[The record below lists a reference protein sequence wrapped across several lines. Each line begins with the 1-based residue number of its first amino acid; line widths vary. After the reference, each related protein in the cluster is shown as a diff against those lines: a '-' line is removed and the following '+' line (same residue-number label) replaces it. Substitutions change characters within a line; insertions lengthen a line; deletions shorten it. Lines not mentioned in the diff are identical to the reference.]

1 MNRNPKSPRGRTAA
15 PPPPVLTFVEA
26 AHEHTEPGGF
36 DFTAV
41 LGAAIQ
47 SFGPFDVPAFG
58 FLRSIAILVTN
69 SGGVAGSGALAADA
83 PWNFF
88 TEITLLD
95 VNGGQMFGPMDG
107 YSAMLANKWGGYAFR
122 NDPTSAPDANTTGII
137 TWSFMLR
144 IPVEINASSALGSL
158 ANQNAAAAY
167 KVRLGVNTLANV
179 YSVVTGLTA
188 PNTRVRGILEA
199 WTQPA
204 DTDPLGRR
212 QMQAPPAH
220 GTAQFWT
227 LTTRTINAGDNVIQ
241 LSRMGN
247 LIRTLIFVL
256 RTAGGVRQGPT
267 FTNMPDPIDLRWDAR
282 QVTNEAFQYRRTVMS
297 ERSIPGT
304 VNVEDGVVVYD
315 FSHDLDGHIGFDEP
329 TLWLA
334 TVQAT
339 RFEIHASN
347 FAVGQMQVLTND
359 VAPVEVNPNDRFV
372 DTSQTGF
379 HPRY

>member
-1 MNRNPKSPRGRTAA
+1 MARSTKAPRGRVAA
-15 PPPPVLTFVEA
+15 PAPPVLTFVEA

-36 DFTAV
+36 DFTCTI
-41 LGAAIQ
+41 GAAVQ
-47 SFGPFDVPAFG
+47 QFGPFDVPAFG

-69 SGGVAGSGALAADA
+69 TGGTAGPGTLSADA
-83 PWNFF
+83 PWNLF

-122 NDPTSAPDANTTGII
+122 NDPTSAPDAVTSGVVTF
-137 TWSFMLR
+137 SFMLR
-144 IPVEINASSALGSL
+144 IPVEINGATGLGSL

-167 KVRLGVNTLANV
+167 KVRLGVNTAV
-179 YSVVTGLTA
+179 AFWGTQPTA
-188 PNTRVRGILEA
+188 PPTTRIRGILEA

-204 DTDPLGRR
+204 EVDPLQRR

-227 LTTRTINAGDNVIQ
+227 LTTRTLNAGDNIIQ

-247 LIRTLIFVL
+247 LIRSLIFVV
-256 RTAGGVRQGPT
+256 RTAGGARQGPA

-304 VNVEDGVVVYD
+304 INVEDGVVVYD

-347 FAVGQMQVLTND
+347 FAVGQLQILTND